1 MEYKLGLL
9 AKDIH
14 NSVLP
19 RTYDFFGKSL
29 GVEVDFQIYNVLPE
43 DLEKTVSY
51 LRESK
56 DGFTVTM
63 PYKIKI
69 MEYCDELDESAKKCG
84 SANTILVNN
93 GRLKGFNT
101 DGWGMVKSLFL
112 KGVDFKDK
120 TVTMVGAGGVA
131 SSIAYHLLVH
141 GVKKVKVLNVIQDEL
156 DRLLNRMGDTFEGAI
171 LNEENLV
178 NYTKDSD
185 IFINASILGQVGYD
199 DYKDFGFLDG
209 LKKDGIVFDVNYS
222 NPDAGLPKAAKEK
235 GLTSYVGKA
244 MSSCQGIR
252 AMEIWTGKAPSDE
265 AARELVREIES
276 K

>member
-69 MEYCDELDESAKKCG
+69 MEYCDELDESAKKCC
-84 SANTILVNN
+84 I
-93 GRLKGFNT
+93 
-101 DGWGMVKSLFL
+101 LFL
-112 KGVDFKDK
+112 LMRSYAFLRA
-120 TVTMVGAGGVA
+120 VTHTH
-131 SSIAYHLLVH
+131 S
-141 GVKKVKVLNVIQDEL
+141 
-156 DRLLNRMGDTFEGAI
+156 
-171 LNEENLV
+171 
-178 NYTKDSD
+178 
-185 IFINASILGQVGYD
+185 
-199 DYKDFGFLDG
+199 
-209 LKKDGIVFDVNYS
+209 
-222 NPDAGLPKAAKEK
+222 P
-235 GLTSYVGKA
+235 
-244 MSSCQGIR
+244 
-252 AMEIWTGKAPSDE
+252 
-265 AARELVREIES
+265 
-276 K
+276 